1 MNNKYNIGDLF
12 TNGKN
17 IFYIHRIEYNKY
29 QNTNYYFFTHLDKK
43 LVQTYMS
50 ENEIEYFYDKRRGYK
65 YYPVK

>member
-29 QNTNYYFFTHLDKK
+29 QNTNYYYITQLDKK
-43 LVQTYMS
+43 LIQTYIL
-50 ENEIEYFYDKRRGYK
+50 EYEIENLCDIRHYK
-65 YYPVK
+65 HYPVK